1 MNETTCIEVP
11 VCLDFVDIMSETAR
25 QHGDD
30 ILVQH
35 IISYCCD
42 QSDYAF
48 ENKLSAALLKFQEE
62 NK

>member
-1 MNETTCIEVP
+1 MSKTICIEVP
-11 VCLDFVDIMSETAR
+11 VYLDFVEIMSETAR
-25 QHGDD
+25 QHGED

-35 IISYCCD
+35 IIPYCCD

>member
-1 MNETTCIEVP
+1 MSKTTCIEVP
-11 VCLDFVDIMSETAR
+11 VYLDFVEIMSETAR
-25 QHGDD
+25 QHGED

-42 QSDYAF
+42 QLDCAF
-48 ENKLSAALLKFQEE
+48 ENKLSAALFKFQEE

>member
-1 MNETTCIEVP
+1 MSKTTCIEVP
-11 VCLDFVDIMSETAR
+11 VYLDFVEIMSETAR
-25 QHGDD
+25 QHGED

-42 QSDYAF
+42 QSDYSF
-48 ENKLSAALLKFQEE
+48 ENKLSAALFKFQEE